1 MTRMLIQDDIIDKMD
16 VYVDYTV
23 DGAGTLDAE
32 VILFDY
38 GLELTGRSMGVR
50 GIDGRE
56 VLLKTSD
63 TSLRGYCSTEWM
75 RPRLIAYI
83 EHEEGIIDERF
94 Q

>member
-23 DGAGTLDAE
+23 DTDDDGCQQ

-38 GLELTGRSMGVR
+38 GLELTGRTVINGLQ
-50 GIDGRE
+50 GRE
-56 VLLKTSD
+56 VMTTTSD

-75 RPRLIAYI
+75 RDQLIAYV
-83 EHEEGIIDERF
+83 EHEEGIIDEL
-94 Q
+94 